1 MNKLLKLIALVATML
16 PVMSDTVVYS
26 LTATNTSES
35 ILTSP
40 AVIRQI
46 TAVNAR
52 SSGDASTLKLFD
64 TSSTNLTFS
73 IGAYTNN
80 VITTVSVVSTN
91 TDILGNDLITTN
103 SYIRVT
109 PTLVSATTGNYRNVY
124 TMVVPA
130 GETLTYTPTT
140 GIFLGNGLAA
150 TNINSGVT
158 ATIEYS
164 KVR

>member
-1 MNKLLKLIALVATML
+1 MKYILNILAVILTSLALRAESVSYTC
-16 PVMSDTVVYS
+16 S
-26 LTATNTSES
+26 ATNTSES

-46 TAVNAR
+46 TAVNAG
-52 SSGDASTLKLFD
+52 SGTVTLKLFD

-73 IGAYTNN
+73 TGAYTNN
-80 VITTVSVVSTN
+80 VLSTVSAVTTYTDINGNEQNITN
-91 TDILGNDLITTN
+91 TVLRI
-103 SYIRVT
+103 T
-109 PTLVSATTGNYRNVY
+109 PTLVGAATRDYRKVY

-130 GETLTYTPTT
+130 GETMVYTPTT
-140 GIFLGNGLAA
+140 GIFLANGLAA
-150 TNINSGVT
+150 TNINLGIT